1 MARKAKFHWSM
12 KSDRELIRLVA
23 DGMSLEALAARFDRP
38 PETVA
43 ERAKRLGIHL
53 KPQIRKKSKA

>member
-1 MARKAKFHWSM
+1 
-12 KSDRELIRLVA
+12 
-23 DGMSLEALAARFDRP
+23 MSLEALAARFDRP

>member
-1 MARKAKFHWSM
+1 M

-23 DGMSLEALAARFDRP
+23 DGMSLKALAARFDRP
-38 PETVA
+38 PEIVA
-43 ERAKRLGIHL
+43 ERAKRLGIYL